1 MNRLVLFSV
10 LVLSSPTAFA
20 CSFAQPVAVEFDKSL
35 ALRGEVAPPAPNV
48 TVESISRGGDIP
60 LSSCDDTGVVVLSVP
75 ADLETRDLAYSF
87 EVVSGSAD
95 DVIFQP
101 VPSTGLEDAGKFFF
115 VFPWVEHGEYARA
128 SEPRCS
134 CYSFSAFRACR
145 RVNRC
150 ECRPSRALKITRA
163 EPVVSSF

>member
-20 CSFAQPVAVEFDKSL
+20 CSFAQPIAVEFDKSL

-115 VFPWVEHGEYARA
+115 VFPWVDGTENTQ
-128 SEPRCS
+128 EPLSLVVRVT
-134 CYSFSAFRACR
+134 AFRRSGLAGGSTD
-145 RVNRC
+145 V
-150 ECRPSRALKITRA
+150 S
-163 EPVVSSF
+163 VVHPGR